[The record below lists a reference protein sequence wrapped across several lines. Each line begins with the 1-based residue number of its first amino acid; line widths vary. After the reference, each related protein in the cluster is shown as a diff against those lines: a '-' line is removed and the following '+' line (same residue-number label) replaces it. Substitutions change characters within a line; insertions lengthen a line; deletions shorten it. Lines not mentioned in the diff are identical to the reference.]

1 MNHEANKRVI
11 ARLYEEVF
19 AQWKLDVID
28 EVIGPEFLAH
38 GAPADASRG
47 PQGFRQFYARLRAA
61 FPDLRYAVEDMVA
74 ESDKV
79 VVRWRWDG
87 THRGCFRDIAPTGKR
102 VCLTGI
108 AIYRLAGGK
117 VIERWVEVGMED
129 LLKQLRTP

>member
-1 MNHEANKRVI
+1 MNHETNKRVI

-28 EVIGPEFLAH
+28 EVISQEFLAH

-47 PQGFRQFYARLRAA
+47 PEGFRQFYARLRAA
-61 FPDLRYAVEDMVA
+61 FPDMRYAVEDMIA
-74 ESDKV
+74 ENDRV

-87 THRGCFRDIAPTGKR
+87 THGGYFRDVAPTGKR
-102 VCLTGI
+102 VSLTGI